1 MFILETLNFVVDI
14 LKVPSVLVGLIA
26 LIGLVAQKKA
36 FSDVVK
42 GTIKTI
48 LGFIVLGGGATVLVG
63 SLNPLGGMFEHAF
76 NIQGIIPNNEAIVSI
91 ALEKYG
97 ASTALI
103 MAFGMVANIV
113 VARFTRLKYIFLTG
127 HHTFYMACM
136 IGVILTVAG
145 FEGVGLVFTGS
156 LILGLVMAFFPALAQ
171 RYMRRITGTD
181 DIAFGHFGTL
191 GYVLSGWI
199 GSLCGKGSRS
209 TEEMNLPKNL
219 SFLRDSSI
227 SISLTMMI
235 IYLIMAVS
243 AGREYVEATFSG
255 GQNYLVYAIIMAI
268 TFAAGVFIILQG
280 VRLILAEIVPA
291 FTGFS
296 EKLVPNARPAL
307 DCPVVYPYAPNAVLI
322 GFLFSFLG
330 GLVGLF
336 LLGQMKL
343 VLILPGV
350 VPHFFTGATAG
361 VFGNATG
368 GRRGAMIGAFANG
381 LLITFLPVLLLP
393 VLGAIGFA
401 NTTFSDADFGVIGIL
416 LGNLARYLSPM
427 AITGLVVALF
437 ALLVAYNVLAK
448 NKKATAEVQE
458 NSGRM
463 NVTEITQLAR
473 DIRVATLKS
482 LNHLGFGHYGGSM
495 SVVETLAVLYGA
507 VMKIDPAD
515 PDWPERD
522 YFVLSKGHAGPALYS
537 TLAIKGYFP
546 REELNTLNQNGT
558 RLPSHPDRLKTRGVD
573 ATTGSLGQGISIAG
587 GMALSHKLAR
597 RPNRVFCIV
606 GDGELNEGQCWEAF
620 QFIAHHRLNNLTVF
634 IDWNKQQL
642 DGELEEIIN
651 PFDLEGKFRAFGFD
665 VVTVKGD
672 DIAGLLAVVQP
683 VLPADARP
691 RVVIL
696 DSIKGQGVPYLEQ
709 LTNSHH
715 LRLTDGMKQTLNEA
729 IHQLEVMH
737 D

>member
-1 MFILETLNFVVDI
+1 MFIQETLKFVVDI
-14 LKVPSVLVGLIA
+14 LKVPSVLVGIIA
-26 LIGLVAQKKA
+26 LIGLLAQRKS
-36 FSDVVK
+36 FSDIVK
-42 GTIKTI
+42 GTVKTI
-48 LGFIVLGGGATVLVG
+48 LGFIVLGGGATVLVS

-136 IGVILTVAG
+136 IGIILTVAG
-145 FEGVGLVFTGS
+145 FEGFALVFTGALS
-156 LILGLVMAFFPALAQ
+156 LGLVMAFFPALAQ
-171 RYMRRITGTD
+171 RYMRRITGND

-199 GSLCGKGSRS
+199 GARVGKNSRS

-227 SISLTMMI
+227 SISITMI
-235 IYLIMAVS
+235 VIYLIMAIC
-243 AGREYVEATFSG
+243 AGQAYVESQLSA
-255 GQNYLVYAIIMAI
+255 GQNYLVYSIIQAI

-336 LLGQMKL
+336 LLGQMKM

-368 GRRGAMIGAFANG
+368 GRRGAMLGAFANG

-393 VLGAIGFA
+393 VLGALGFA
-401 NTTFSDADFGVIGIL
+401 NTTFSDADFGVVGIV
-416 LGNLARYLSPM
+416 LGNMARFMSKEM
-427 AITGLVVALF
+427 IMVAIVAIF
-437 ALLVAYNVLAK
+437 ALLVAHNF
-448 NKKATAEVQE
+448 
-458 NSGRM
+458 
-463 NVTEITQLAR
+463 
-473 DIRVATLKS
+473 
-482 LNHLGFGHYGGSM
+482 LGKRGGGAAANG
-495 SVVETLAVLYGA
+495 VE
-507 VMKIDPAD
+507 K
-515 PDWPERD
+515 E
-522 YFVLSKGHAGPALYS
+522 
-537 TLAIKGYFP
+537 
-546 REELNTLNQNGT
+546 
-558 RLPSHPDRLKTRGVD
+558 
-573 ATTGSLGQGISIAG
+573 
-587 GMALSHKLAR
+587 
-597 RPNRVFCIV
+597 
-606 GDGELNEGQCWEAF
+606 
-620 QFIAHHRLNNLTVF
+620 
-634 IDWNKQQL
+634 
-642 DGELEEIIN
+642 
-651 PFDLEGKFRAFGFD
+651 
-665 VVTVKGD
+665 
-672 DIAGLLAVVQP
+672 
-683 VLPADARP
+683 
-691 RVVIL
+691 
-696 DSIKGQGVPYLEQ
+696 
-709 LTNSHH
+709 
-715 LRLTDGMKQTLNEA
+715 
-729 IHQLEVMH
+729 
-737 D
+737 

>member
-76 NIQGIIPNNEAIVSI
+76 TIQGIIPNNEAIVSI

-97 ASTALI
+97 AATALI
-103 MAFGMVANIV
+103 MAFGMVANII

-156 LILGLVMAFFPALAQ
+156 L
-171 RYMRRITGTD
+171 
-181 DIAFGHFGTL
+181 
-191 GYVLSGWI
+191 SGWI
-199 GSLCGKGSRS
+199 GSKVGKGSRS

-235 IYLIMAVS
+235 IYLILAVS
-243 AGREYVEATFSG
+243 AGREYVEATFSA

-330 GLVGLF
+330 GIVGLF
-336 LLGQMKL
+336 ICGQFSW

-401 NTTFSDADFGVIGIL
+401 NTTFSDADFGAVGIV
-416 LGNLARYLSPM
+416 LGNLARFLSPL

-437 ALLVAYNVLAK
+437 ALLVAYNVFAK
-448 NKKATAEVQE
+448 NKPAGGNAQE
-458 NSGRM
+458 NTG
-463 NVTEITQLAR
+463 A
-473 DIRVATLKS
+473 KS
-482 LNHLGFGHYGGSM
+482 
-495 SVVETLAVLYGA
+495 
-507 VMKIDPAD
+507 
-515 PDWPERD
+515 
-522 YFVLSKGHAGPALYS
+522 
-537 TLAIKGYFP
+537 
-546 REELNTLNQNGT
+546 
-558 RLPSHPDRLKTRGVD
+558 
-573 ATTGSLGQGISIAG
+573 
-587 GMALSHKLAR
+587 
-597 RPNRVFCIV
+597 
-606 GDGELNEGQCWEAF
+606 
-620 QFIAHHRLNNLTVF
+620 
-634 IDWNKQQL
+634 
-642 DGELEEIIN
+642 
-651 PFDLEGKFRAFGFD
+651 
-665 VVTVKGD
+665 
-672 DIAGLLAVVQP
+672 
-683 VLPADARP
+683 
-691 RVVIL
+691 
-696 DSIKGQGVPYLEQ
+696 
-709 LTNSHH
+709 
-715 LRLTDGMKQTLNEA
+715 
-729 IHQLEVMH
+729 
-737 D
+737 